1 MKKNFLSLISILLAF
16 LLVTSLCV
24 SCIVLYPDD
33 SSTTDKNGQIVKPD
47 DGNASVDYSDTLYLI
62 DYIFKNLSIFDVDY
76 ETAMLAAIRAY
87 VEATGDRYALYYTP
101 DEFQDMIADNNGD
114 LCGIGVQVIFDYTGY
129 FIEIVMIMPDSP
141 AEKVLEVGDKIT
153 HIFVDGERV
162 ALADLVAEN
171 KEKLSKIYTSY
182 TDEQINNLAC
192 YETFQY
198 ASSKIKGEEGS
209 YAEFVIDKD
218 GESVECK
225 IQRAKVTS
233 VTVSAKRSTRDDSIG
248 ILYIS
253 EFNMTTPV
261 QFKSCMDQL
270 ISEGCDKF
278 IFDVRNNPG
287 GDLASV
293 VAVLST
299 LLQKDDVIL
308 STKDSN
314 GTVEITKVKTK
325 NYSESSGYS
334 TCNVTEEDIGKYHDY
349 DMVVLANSN
358 SASAAELFTSALRD
372 YELAQIVG
380 VKTYGKGSMQSIL
393 SLSSYGNDYVGALK
407 LTTRLYFPPCGEG
420 YDGGIGIMPNYEVEL
435 EGEAANTNFYKLTEA
450 IDNQL
455 QKAVSVLLDKN

>member
-1 MKKNFLSLISILLAF
+1 MKKKILSVISVLLAF
-16 LLVTSLCV
+16 LVLSSLFV
-24 SCIVLYPDD
+24 SCIFMYPDD
-33 SSTTDKNGQIVKPD
+33 STSTDKNGQIIKPGESD
-47 DGNASVDYSDTLYLI
+47 SVDYSDTFFLI
-62 DYIFKNLSIFDVDY
+62 DYIFQNLSIFDVDY

-87 VEATGDRYALYYTP
+87 VEATGDKYANYYTP
-101 DEFQDMIADNNGD
+101 DEYEDMIADNNGD
-114 LCGIGVQVIFDYTGY
+114 LCGIGVQVVFDYTGY

-141 AEKVLEVGDKIT
+141 AEKILSVGDKIT
-153 HIFVDGERV
+153 HISVDGEKV
-162 ALADLVAEN
+162 SLSDLVEEN
-171 KEKLSKIYTSY
+171 KEKLSKIYTAYS
-182 TDEQINNLAC
+182 DEEINNLAC

-198 ASSKIKGEEGS
+198 ASSQIKGEEGT
-209 YAEFVIDKD
+209 YAEFVIDKN

-233 VTVSAKRSTRDDSIG
+233 VTVSAKKSTRDSSVG

-253 EFNMTTPV
+253 EFNMTTPT
-261 QFKSCMDQL
+261 QFKACMDQL
-270 ISEGCDKF
+270 ISEGCNKF

-308 STKDSN
+308 STKDNN
-314 GTVEITKVKTK
+314 GVTEITKVKIK
-325 NYSESSGYS
+325 NYSESSGYAS
-334 TCNVTEEDIGKYHDY
+334 CSVTNDDIGKYRGY
-349 DMVVLANSN
+349 DMVVLANGN

-393 SLSSYGNDYVGALK
+393 SLSNYGSSYVGALK
-407 LTTRLYFPPCGEG
+407 LTTRLYYPPCGEG
-420 YDGGIGIMPNYEVEL
+420 YDGGIGITPNYEVEL
-435 EGEAANTNFYKLTEA
+435 EGEAASTNFYKLTEA

-455 QKAVSVLLDKN
+455 QKAVSVLIDKN